1 MGDVVVETYKVNRR
15 KKGLNLNDIQEINR
29 GLILWL
35 LRRTR
40 VSSRAD
46 LSKTSGLKQATI
58 TNIINDFISWG
69 IATETGSIEGSKGRR
84 SIGVALNTET
94 HRVMGVRL
102 TRKFFTV
109 GLFDLYGSQE
119 SILVEQISPKEAG
132 QVIVGRMIAAI
143 RSVISAAS
151 NRLILGIGVAIPG
164 PYVRTE
170 RTMTL
175 MTERPGWEGI
185 AIDKEIAFAVGL
197 PVYLEHDAKA
207 GALAEWWLA
216 PERQDHETIAYIA
229 AGQGIG
235 AGIIINGQLIRGA
248 LGLAG
253 EIGHVSISFQGHKCA
268 CGNRGCLEHYC
279 STLALSRYAEESIG
293 DYPDSVLAADR
304 SFAAILK
311 AVQEG
316 DELALAIT
324 RKAAWFLGF
333 GLVGLVNAYNPHLIV
348 IGDEMSRLGQVFLD
362 GVRQSVEEHV
372 LPSVYRRLRI
382 EISSF
387 DVDPVLVGV
396 STLAVEQ
403 VLYQNNPAKSVEGDA
418 NEDDLDM

>member
-1 MGDVVVETYKVNRR
+1 VNRR
-15 KKGLNLNDIQEINR
+15 KKGLNLNDVQEINR

-35 LRRTR
+35 MRRAR

-58 TNIINDFISWG
+58 TNIINDFITWG
-69 IATETGSIEGSKGRR
+69 LAVETGFIEGSKGRR

-102 TRKFFTV
+102 TRRFFTV

-119 SILVEQISPKEAG
+119 SIAVERIDAREDGHA
-132 QVIVGRMIAAI
+132 IVARMIEAI
-143 RSVISAAS
+143 RTMVRDAPE
-151 NRLILGIGVAIPG
+151 RRILGIGVAIPG
-164 PYVRTE
+164 PYVRTAG
-170 RTMTL
+170 TMTL

-185 AIDKEIAFAVGL
+185 AIDREIAEAVSL

-216 PERQDHETIAYIA
+216 PARQDHETIAYIA

-253 EIGHVSISFQGHKCA
+253 EIGHMSISYDGPRCA
-268 CGNRGCLEHYC
+268 CGNRGCLEQYC
-279 STLALSRYAEESIG
+279 SAMALSRFAEEG
-293 DYPDSVLAADR
+293 LPAHPDSRLAADR
-304 SFAAILK
+304 TFSAIVE
-311 AVQEG
+311 AVRDG
-316 DELALAIT
+316 DELALEIT
-324 RKAAWFLGF
+324 RKAGWFLGF
-333 GLVGLVNAYNPHLIV
+333 GIVGLINAYNPHLVI
-348 IGDEMSRLGQVFLD
+348 IGDEMSRLGAPFLEA
-362 GVRQSVEEHV
+362 VRDAVEAHV
-372 LPSVYRRLRI
+372 LPMVYRNLRI
-382 EISSF
+382 ELSAFNI
-387 DVDPVLVGV
+387 DPVLVGV

-403 VLYQNNPAKSVEGDA
+403 ALHMTGETPAE
-418 NEDDLDM
+418 EDSEEV